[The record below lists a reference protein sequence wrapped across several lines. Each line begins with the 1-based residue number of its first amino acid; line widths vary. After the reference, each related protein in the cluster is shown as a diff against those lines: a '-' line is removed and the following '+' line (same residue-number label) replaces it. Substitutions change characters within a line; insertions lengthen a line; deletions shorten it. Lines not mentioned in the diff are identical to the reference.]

1 MPVEQQD
8 KSNQL
13 RVISFEPHLVQIEIV
28 DFKKWKEENSD
39 NDIKIG
45 SFLKIED
52 GNEKNI
58 LVLVKSFKMKPKHL
72 EEETATEIDEYFGTF
87 VINTQP
93 VGQLEKRGDKYEF
106 IKGIKNISI
115 PPNGVSVASDEEIK
129 NIFSIDDASKLIFS
143 EHLVNPDI
151 KIEID
156 GDKFFSKHIAVVGST
171 GSGKSCTVAKII
183 QEAKSVRESQA
194 LNNSHII
201 IFDIHGEYDK
211 AFPNAN
217 SLSVENNSLKLP
229 YWLMNSEELEDMFIE
244 SNEQPQ
250 QIAAKCLRH
259 AGVKFALVN
268 ISNRGTQVWPTGSV
282 FTNLVNQY
290 NARFES
296 LDGTELNQQDIIG
309 LYVSLSGNFKI
320 CSLELLNMW
329 GDKKAYSLA
338 QGQ

>member
-115 PPNGVSVASDEEIK
+115 PPME
-129 NIFSIDDASKLIFS
+129 
-143 EHLVNPDI
+143 
-151 KIEID
+151 
-156 GDKFFSKHIAVVGST
+156 
-171 GSGKSCTVAKII
+171 
-183 QEAKSVRESQA
+183 
-194 LNNSHII
+194 
-201 IFDIHGEYDK
+201 
-211 AFPNAN
+211 
-217 SLSVENNSLKLP
+217 
-229 YWLMNSEELEDMFIE
+229 
-244 SNEQPQ
+244 
-250 QIAAKCLRH
+250 
-259 AGVKFALVN
+259 
-268 ISNRGTQVWPTGSV
+268 
-282 FTNLVNQY
+282 
-290 NARFES
+290 
-296 LDGTELNQQDIIG
+296 
-309 LYVSLSGNFKI
+309 
-320 CSLELLNMW
+320 
-329 GDKKAYSLA
+329 
-338 QGQ
+338 